1 MSNVYTDTKI
11 ISLNSKF
18 GIKQNTTYNS
28 NILFDFNDI
37 LKDDPSI
44 INTQIEVISSQIP
57 VSFYNINETNNQFNY
72 ALGNSNTNPLI
83 TKNITIPVGNYN
95 ATSLLSKMN
104 TLFIANGDSTIFN
117 ITLNKNT
124 GRISILNTQTFS
136 IYYSETA
143 KTVNEVLGLGIISY
157 SFLTSTLNAPFML
170 DLLGTKVLNIC
181 STLLPINSFSSE
193 RSASNCLATV
203 PINASSFSLI
213 LYENSSEKR
222 QTLGIKS
229 ISSIDIQIYGDD
241 NKLINFNNINW
252 TMTLAIHSLRKIPL
266 VNNITFRDVTNIRK
280 SVENEED
287 ENVIPKKE
295 KSLKEKQLQLLTS

>member
-28 NILFDFNDI
+28 NILFTFNDI

-44 INTQIEVISSQIP
+44 LNTQIEVISSQIP

-72 ALGNSNTNPLI
+72 ALGNVNTNPFVI
-83 TKNITIPVGNYN
+83 KNITIPVGNYN
-95 ATSLLSKMN
+95 ATNLLSKMN

-117 ITLNKNT
+117 MTLNKNT
-124 GRISILNTQTFS
+124 GRISISNTQTFS
-136 IYYSETA
+136 IYYDIFGNC
-143 KTVNEVLGLGIISY
+143 VNEVLGLGIVKF
-157 SFLTSTLNAPFML
+157 SFMTTVLEAPFML

-193 RSASNCLATV
+193 RSASNLLATI

-222 QTLGIKS
+222 QTLGIKN

-280 SVENEED
+280 PVGKEE

-295 KSLKEKQLQLLTS
+295 QTLREKQLQLLMS

>member
-28 NILFDFNDI
+28 NILFSFNDI

-44 INTQIEVISSQIP
+44 LNTQIEVISSQIP

-72 ALGNSNTNPLI
+72 ALGNVNTNPFVI
-83 TKNITIPVGNYN
+83 KNITIPVGNYN
-95 ATSLLSKMN
+95 ATNLLSKMN

-124 GRISILNTQTFS
+124 GRISISNTQTFS
-136 IYYSETA
+136 IYYDIFGNC
-143 KTVNEVLGLGIISY
+143 VNEVLGLGIVKF
-157 SFLTSTLNAPFML
+157 SFMTTVLEAPFML

-193 RSASNCLATV
+193 RSASNLLATI

-222 QTLGIKS
+222 QTLGIKN

-280 SVENEED
+280 PVEKEE

-295 KSLKEKQLQLLTS
+295 QTLREKQLQLLMS

>member
-18 GIKQNTTYNS
+18 GIQQNSTYNS
-28 NILFDFNDI
+28 NTLFDFNDI
-37 LKDDPSI
+37 LKDDESN
-44 INTQIEVISSQIP
+44 INTQIEVISAQIP

-72 ALGNSNTNPLI
+72 ALGNSNTDPLVS
-83 TKNITIPVGNYN
+83 KNISITVGNYN

-104 TLFIANGDSTIFN
+104 ELFIANGDSTIFN
-117 ITLNKNT
+117 IVLNKNT
-124 GRISILNTQTFS
+124 GRISFSNTQTFS
-136 IYYSETA
+136 IYYSKTA
-143 KTVNEVLGLGIISY
+143 KTVNQVLGLGIISY
-157 SFLTSTLNAPFML
+157 SFLTTVLEAPFML

-193 RSASNCLATV
+193 KSASNCLATI

-222 QTLGIKS
+222 QTLGIKN
-229 ISSIDIQIYGDD
+229 ISAIDIQIYGDD

-266 VNNITFRDVTNIRK
+266 ANNITFRDAINIRK
-280 SVENEED
+280 PVEEEE

-295 KSLKEKQLQLLTS
+295 KTLREKQLDLLMS

>member
-28 NILFDFNDI
+28 NILFTFNDI

-44 INTQIEVISSQIP
+44 LNTQIEVISSQIP

-72 ALGNSNTNPLI
+72 ALGNVNTNPFVI
-83 TKNITIPVGNYN
+83 KNITIPVGNYN
-95 ATSLLSKMN
+95 ATNLLSKMN

-124 GRISILNTQTFS
+124 GRISISNTQTFS
-136 IYYSETA
+136 IYYDIFGNC
-143 KTVNEVLGLGIISY
+143 VNEVLGLGIVKF
-157 SFLTSTLNAPFML
+157 SFMTTVLEAPFML

-193 RSASNCLATV
+193 RSASNLLATI

-222 QTLGIKS
+222 QTLGIKN

-280 SVENEED
+280 PVGKEE

-295 KSLKEKQLQLLTS
+295 QTLREKQLQLLMS